1 MSYPTELKYT
11 PSHEWVRLDGDV
23 ATVGISWFAQDQLGD
38 VVYVDLPEVGRA
50 VSKGES
56 VAEIESTKT
65 VSGIYT
71 PVSGEVVEVNEEL
84 SGSEEQVNRSPYDGG
99 WLFKVRVADAAELD
113 ALLSSAAYQASV
125 EG

>member
-1 MSYPTELKYT
+1 MSYPNDLKYT
-11 PSHEWVRLDGDV
+11 PTHEWVRVDGDV

-99 WLFKVRVADAAELD
+99 WLFKVRLSNSDELGG
-113 ALLSSAAYQASV
+113 LLDSAAYQASV
-125 EG
+125 G

>member
-1 MSYPTELKYT
+1 MSYPNDLKYT
-11 PSHEWVRLDGDV
+11 PTHEWVRVDGDV

-65 VSGIYT
+65 VSGIFT

-99 WLFKVRVADAAELD
+99 WLFKVRLSNSDELGG
-113 ALLSSAAYQASV
+113 LLDSAAYQASV
-125 EG
+125 G

>member
-1 MSYPTELKYT
+1 VSYPSDLKYT

-23 ATVGISWFAQDQLGD
+23 ATVGITFFAQDQLGD

-71 PVSGEVVEVNEEL
+71 PVSGDVVEVNEEL
-84 SGSEEQVNRSPYDGG
+84 SGSEEQVNKSPYDGG
-99 WLFKVRVADAAELD
+99 WLFKVRVSDPGEL
-113 ALLSSAAYQASV
+113 AGLLDSAAYQASV
-125 EG
+125 AG

>member
-1 MSYPTELKYT
+1 VSYPNDLKYT
-11 PSHEWVRLDGDV
+11 PTHEWVRVDGDV

-65 VSGIYT
+65 VSGIFT

-99 WLFKVRVADAAELD
+99 WLFKVRLSNSDELGG
-113 ALLSSAAYQASV
+113 LLDSAAYQASV
-125 EG
+125 G